1 MEDFMDIK
9 HKLMRAFRRI
19 IEYDIYDYQ
28 DKNDL
33 RNFLIKAAT
42 EAIDAVLDSDPIINQ
57 KEEN

>member
-9 HKLMRAFRRI
+9 HKLMRTFRRI

-42 EAIDAVLDSDPIINQ
+42 EAIDAVLDNDPIINQ
-57 KEEN
+57 QEEN